1 MTIKRRF
8 ILITSTT
15 FGIFSILIFWI
26 FFILFHNNTK
36 SSYFKHLQ
44 HIALLTG
51 NYYLEKDEMPDYKY
65 NLVKKEYDSLI
76 SNYIVSIYNQD
87 NNICYGSPIH
97 DSNITAYNLNQVRKN
112 DYISFTSG
120 RFLYYGIYYPDNQGD
135 FVVIAK
141 ISDYEFKSLIY
152 RVLIITVIAIIICL
166 FGIYL
171 LSSYLSKIIYKPI
184 SQVVKAVNNSSYNNI
199 ANAITNI
206 QSKDDEIGELIT
218 SYNKLLTRISE
229 NIIIQQ
235 NFINYISHEFK
246 TPLMSIS
253 GNLEVFSLRDR
264 TPEEYNK
271 VVKDVLGDVY
281 KIEDILNNLLLASGL
296 SRNQY
301 KNKDFSL
308 RIDEIIWNI
317 YSGLAL
323 KVSKLN
329 SQIKIDIQVVDSN
342 LLSVSGNE
350 TLLYLALYNMIENA
364 VKYAPSSVIKITLT
378 QENYALKII
387 IEDKGIGMSSKD
399 LERIF
404 DTFHRGTNV
413 KEIQGS
419 GIGMSLVKNILEY
432 HHIEIIIKSVLNEG
446 TRISLY
452 FPHKNSKI

>member
-1 MTIKRRF
+1 
-8 ILITSTT
+8 
-15 FGIFSILIFWI
+15 
-26 FFILFHNNTK
+26 
-36 SSYFKHLQ
+36 
-44 HIALLTG
+44 
-51 NYYLEKDEMPDYKY
+51 
-65 NLVKKEYDSLI
+65 
-76 SNYIVSIYNQD
+76 
-87 NNICYGSPIH
+87 
-97 DSNITAYNLNQVRKN
+97 
-112 DYISFTSG
+112 
-120 RFLYYGIYYPDNQGD
+120 
-135 FVVIAK
+135 
-141 ISDYEFKSLIY
+141 
-152 RVLIITVIAIIICL
+152 
-166 FGIYL
+166 